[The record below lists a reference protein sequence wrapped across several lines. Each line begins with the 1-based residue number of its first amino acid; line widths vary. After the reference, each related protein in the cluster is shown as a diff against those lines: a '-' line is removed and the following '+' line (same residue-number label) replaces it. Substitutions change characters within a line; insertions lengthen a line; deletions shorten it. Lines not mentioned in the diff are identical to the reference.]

1 MIRLSKTKI
10 FKIQE
15 NINYNSII
23 TFYLWLFLIFWTAPN
38 TNSISAYFWSVCWE
52 KTLEPNTRVII
63 SWLWGQYFHQTSPFL
78 NWLKLGICVRKIH
91 EISGN
96 QIFVCFDFG
105 CQAIFFEYFT
115 RHFQTFAS
123 FHFFGAFLEKL
134 SLWLKSKN
142 INSVLLIPNLDQ

>member
-1 MIRLSKTKI
+1 MNWIFLKKYKKSGPKYKERLPY
-10 FKIQE
+10 
-15 NINYNSII
+15 INFRRSSYCNQ
-23 TFYLWLFLIFWTAPN
+23 TLAAPN

-52 KTLEPNTRVII
+52 KTLGPNPRVII

-105 CQAIFFEYFT
+105 CQVIFY
-115 RHFQTFAS
+115 QTFSS
-123 FHFFGAFLEKL
+123 FYFLGTFLEKL